1 MLIESVNRDNLTEE
15 QSAAIESTAQNLILL
30 AGAGTGKTHT
40 SIARLRHL
48 ILKKNIKADSILC
61 LTFTRSAA
69 EEFKMRCADLPE
81 TPFIGTFHEFCY
93 RLVLSNPAVM
103 KCLGYSSAP
112 KILEDFED
120 EEYRAKVKL
129 QMGIKLSNKKL
140 NNHGLCTPKDMSEY
154 NAFHSGLKMHF
165 RKDGVINFDYLCQD
179 VCNLFIEDSPTIKR
193 YKQQYRYIFVDEFQN
208 TDDIQWNFV
217 KSFTESN
224 RFLVGDMMQSIYLFR
239 NASPQIIK
247 DIVGN
252 PDWTVLKLTT
262 NFRSNQEILDYAN
275 KIHPSDKYEDYKVSL
290 TSSRGQGGHCEIV
303 EVSNRESLEKFLI
316 TDVESIESKDI
327 AILTRTNWDVQK
339 IQSLLEV
346 NGIPYTTNNSD
357 TVTEFE
363 HFIHSVQSNEY
374 MLTYLT
380 SKLSGDKYYEFLGS
394 HYFGE
399 LKEQTTTDTIKH
411 MYSKYGTAIGNL
423 VHKVNKF
430 RSVLFSQKTAYE
442 KYKELCEIVDTPPID
457 AYEQVFVE
465 DSTNV
470 ALYSAILDTFETNHK
485 DDSSGIYV
493 GTIHS
498 AQGLEYDTAII
509 TDVGSKEFKIDT
521 DENKFLYYVGVTRAK
536 RNLIVY
542 KYKMA

>member
-1 MLIESVNRDNLTEE
+1 MTETTNRDNLTEE
-15 QSAAIESTAQNLILL
+15 QSEAVNSTAQNLILL

-40 SIARLRHL
+40 SIARLKHL
-48 ILKKNIKADSILC
+48 ILSKNIKADNILC

-93 RLVLSNPAVM
+93 RLVLSNSAIM
-103 KCLGYSSAP
+103 KCLGYSSVP

-140 NNHGLCTPKDMSEY
+140 NNRSLCTPKDIPEY
-154 NAFHSGLKMHF
+154 EAFHSGLKMHF
-165 RKDGVINFDYLCQD
+165 RKDCVINFDYLCQE
-179 VCNLFIEDSPTIKR
+179 VCNLFIKNNPAIKR

-208 TDDIQWNFV
+208 TDDTQWNFV

-239 NASPQIIK
+239 NASPQIVK

-252 PDWTVLKLTT
+252 PEWTVLKLTT

-275 KIHPSDKYEDYKVSL
+275 KIHPSDKYEDYRIDLVS
-290 TSSRGQGGHCEIV
+290 SQGQGGHCEV
-303 EVSNRESLEKFLI
+303 VDVSNRESLEKFLI
-316 TDVESIESKDI
+316 TDLESLESKDI

-339 IQSLLEV
+339 IQSLLEA
-346 NGIPYTTNNSD
+346 NGIPYTTNNSN
-357 TVTEFE
+357 TITEFE

-380 SKLSGDKYYEFLGS
+380 SKLSGNQYYEFLGS
-394 HYFGE
+394 HHFGE

-411 MYSKYGTAIGNL
+411 MYNNYGTVIGSL

-430 RSVLFSQKTAYE
+430 RSVLFSQKTTYE
-442 KYKELCEIVDTPPID
+442 KYRELCDVVDMPPID

-465 DSTNV
+465 DTTNA
-470 ALYSAILDTFETNHK
+470 ALYDAILDTFETNHK
-485 DDSSGIYV
+485 DSSSGIYV

-498 AQGLEYDTAII
+498 AQGLEYDTTII

-536 RNLIVY
+536 HRLIVY
-542 KYKMA
+542 KYKIT